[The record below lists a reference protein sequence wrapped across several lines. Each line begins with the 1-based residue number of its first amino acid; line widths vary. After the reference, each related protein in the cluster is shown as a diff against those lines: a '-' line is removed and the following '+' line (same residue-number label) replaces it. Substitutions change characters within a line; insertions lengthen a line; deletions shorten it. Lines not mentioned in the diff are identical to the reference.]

1 MATGVLYVMST
12 VVPGLVKIGKTATD
26 RFDDRMYVLERNGY
40 NNVAGLQRRF
50 AIEVED
56 YDEKERMLDD
66 IFAKARVPGSELFA
80 LNIDLAVELLSSFEG
95 RQIFPKT
102 DQESK
107 QQVFDAAA
115 REHRE
120 FTAVQRIP
128 DGVYFLTRKRPP
140 LNVEMT
146 VEDGALTI
154 RAGQRVAVDDSD
166 SIGDHVRALRHDNID
181 PHGVVLN
188 DVRFSSPSQAGA
200 FATGHASNGWAQWKT
215 KEGNPIDQ
223 FRAHGD

>member
-12 VVPGLVKIGKTATD
+12 VVPGLIKIGKTATD

-40 NNVAGLQRRF
+40 NNVAGLRRRF

-115 REHRE
+115 RGHRA
-120 FTAVQRIP
+120 FTAAQRIP

-140 LNVEMT
+140 LNVEMA

-154 RAGQRVAVDDSD
+154 RAGQHVAADDSD
-166 SIGDHVRALRHDNID
+166 SIDKTVRALRHDNID

-188 DVRFSSPSQAGA
+188 NVRFSSPSQATA
-200 FATGHASNGWAQWKT
+200 FVTGHASNGWTQWKT
-215 KEGNPIDQ
+215 KGGNPIDQ
-223 FRAHGD
+223 FRTHDD

>member
-115 REHRE
+115 REHRA
-120 FTAVQRIP
+120 FTAALRIP
-128 DGVYFLTRKRPP
+128 NGVYVLSRKRPP
-140 LNVEMT
+140 LNAEMT
-146 VEDGALTI
+146 VEDGTLTI
-154 RAGQRVAVDDSD
+154 RAGQHVAVDDSD
-166 SIGDHVRALRHDNID
+166 SIDKTVRALRRDNID
-181 PHGVVLN
+181 SHGVVLN
-188 DVRFSSPSQAGA
+188 DVRFSSPSQAAA
-200 FATGHASNGWAQWKT
+200 FVTGHASNGWTQWKT
-215 KEGNPIDQ
+215 KDGNPIDQ
-223 FRAHGD
+223 FRTHDD